1 MSNQEKYYCVGCGK
15 ELSEDEIYGVNVEV
29 NEIPYYN
36 NTSQSKYTRDKIEY
50 MCKECS
56 IQNLNPQEAIMYEQ
70 IKSRDEQLEQTQ
82 QELKEAKTVLHDL
95 GYDDER
101 VKALYDI
108 RHNNALTK
116 DKE

>member
-1 MSNQEKYYCVGCGK
+1 MDNQEKYYCWGCRK
-15 ELSEDEIYGVNVEV
+15 ELKEDEIYGCEAIQPEPDYVNGVIIHIE
-29 NEIPYYN
+29 P
-36 NTSQSKYTRDKIEY
+36 TIEY
-50 MCKECS
+50 MCKECWM
-56 IQNLNPQEAIMYEQ
+56 QTLNPQEAIMYEQ

-101 VKALYDI
+101 VKALYEV
-108 RHNNALTK
+108 RHNNALTR